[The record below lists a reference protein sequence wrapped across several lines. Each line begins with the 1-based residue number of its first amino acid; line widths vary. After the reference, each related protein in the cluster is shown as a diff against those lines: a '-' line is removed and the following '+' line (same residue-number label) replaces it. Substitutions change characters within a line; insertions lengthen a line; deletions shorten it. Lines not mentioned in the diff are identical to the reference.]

1 MHCPI
6 VALAWLGLIGAIPPT
21 LSAQVAGDTGS
32 TALSRLVAE
41 LSPSARLRLTSGG
54 QRWSGRLEAR
64 HADSLTVAG
73 MSGARTIPL
82 AAVDTLWLHQASHT
96 GLAAGAGF
104 GALMF
109 ALLQLGNRNDRY
121 YATRLGAIIFVGA
134 AGAGLLIDGA
144 SDGWSR
150 RYPQ

>member
-1 MHCPI
+1 MR
-6 VALAWLGLIGAIPPT
+6 ALVWLGLVVAIPST
-21 LSAQVAGDTGS
+21 VAAQVAGDTGS
-32 TALSRLVAE
+32 TSLRKLVVE
-41 LSPSARLRLTSGG
+41 LSPSARLRLTSSGE
-54 QRWSGRLEAR
+54 RWSGRLEAR
-64 HADSLTVAG
+64 HADSLT
-73 MSGARTIPL
+73 
-82 AAVDTLWLHQASHT
+82 SHK

-109 ALLQLGNRNDRY
+109 ALLQLGNRDDRY

-150 RYPQ
+150 RYPE